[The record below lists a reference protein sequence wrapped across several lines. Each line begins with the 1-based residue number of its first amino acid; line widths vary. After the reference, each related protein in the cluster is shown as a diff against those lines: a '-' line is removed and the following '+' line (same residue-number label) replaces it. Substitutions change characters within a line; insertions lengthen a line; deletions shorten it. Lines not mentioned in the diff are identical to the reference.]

1 MWMDSSAL
9 GWSQEDRPG
18 PRMLEALQC
27 EDGAIP
33 RPTEA
38 LPRLSHYCNRMATRQ
53 VLVYIQT
60 SIIRGPGACIH
71 IPRQN
76 IYVWTQQARQL
87 HRADYLIA
95 EYGLLRL
102 S

>member
-33 RPTEA
+33 RPTDA

-53 VLVYIQT
+53 VLV
-60 SIIRGPGACIH
+60 
-71 IPRQN
+71 
-76 IYVWTQQARQL
+76 
-87 HRADYLIA
+87 
-95 EYGLLRL
+95 
-102 S
+102 